1 MNENRTVSNPDT
13 NLTRAVSRYVP
24 TGLIQMRAA
33 HGYDSPIGRRCSN
46 ILEMMDAGTAKPAD
60 IADQVRQLAGL
71 VSKGT

>member
-1 MNENRTVSNPDT
+1 MIEENTKVT
-13 NLTRAVSRYVP
+13 N
-24 TGLIQMRAA
+24 GLVQMRRA
-33 HGYDSPIGRRCSN
+33 HGYKSKVGRRCSN